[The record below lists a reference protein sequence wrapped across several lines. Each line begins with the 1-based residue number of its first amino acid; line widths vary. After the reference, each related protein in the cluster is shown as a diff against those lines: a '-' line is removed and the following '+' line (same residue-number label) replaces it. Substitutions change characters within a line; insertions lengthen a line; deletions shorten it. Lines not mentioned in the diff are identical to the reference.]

1 MSVKLDIT
9 AANNIT
15 RPSWESAMGLQK
27 KMFKDSTRPESLEV
41 SVCPMES
48 DEVRESPAAPQFD
61 PDQTEPIT
69 TSWAHPVDFMAKAVT
84 ETYVLQPDCGGAS
97 ASMHVRSFSWIQSR

>member
-1 MSVKLDIT
+1 
-9 AANNIT
+9 
-15 RPSWESAMGLQK
+15 MGLQK

-61 PDQTEPIT
+61 PDQTETIT